1 MDRAIAFLKDVRTEL
16 SKVNWPTRNQTVQY
30 TLVVIGLSLVLAVFL
45 GGLDSITLNKSK
57 KGKDLKNFVGLL
69 KDDKEYDTI
78 MKDIRR
84 LYKFKLTK

>member
-1 MDRAIAFLKDVRTEL
+1 MKKSI
-16 SKVNWPTRNQTVQY
+16 
-30 TLVVIGLSLVLAVFL
+30 FL

-57 KGKDLKNFVGLL
+57 KGKDLKNY
-69 KDDKEYDTI
+69 KEYDTI

>member
-1 MDRAIAFLKDVRTEL
+1 MKKSI
-16 SKVNWPTRNQTVQY
+16 
-30 TLVVIGLSLVLAVFL
+30 FL